1 MADIIHIIQT
11 KYYYLVVIILMMIGL
26 YTTISSRNLIKKI
39 IGLNIFQVSVFLF
52 YITMAKVKHGTAP
65 ILWDKSHVYD
75 NPLPHVL
82 ILTAIVVSVSTTAV
96 ALALII
102 NIYKKYGTI
111 EEDYILAKQK
121 LDEEDSFLA
130 KQKLDTNRSKT
141 A

>member
-11 KYYYLVVIILMMIGL
+11 KYYYLVVIFLMMIGL
-26 YTTISSRNLIKKI
+26 YATLSSRNLIKKV
-39 IGLNIFQVSVFLF
+39 IGINIFQISVFLF
-52 YITMAKVKHGTAP
+52 YIAMSKVKHGTAP

-96 ALALII
+96 ALALVI
-102 NIYKKYGTI
+102 NIHKEYGTI
-111 EEDYILAKQK
+111 EEDMILEKQK
-121 LDEEDSFLA
+121 LDID
-130 KQKLDTNRSKT
+130 RSNT

>member
-1 MADIIHIIQT
+1 
-11 KYYYLVVIILMMIGL
+11 
-26 YTTISSRNLIKKI
+26 
-39 IGLNIFQVSVFLF
+39 
-52 YITMAKVKHGTAP
+52 MAKVKHGTAP

-121 LDEEDSFLA
+121 LDEEDSLLA
-130 KQKLDTNRSKT
+130 KQKLDTDRSSI

>member
-1 MADIIHIIQT
+1 MTDIIHIIQT

-121 LDEEDSFLA
+121 LDEEDSLLA
-130 KQKLDTNRSKT
+130 KQKLDIERSNI

>member
-1 MADIIHIIQT
+1 MTDIIHIIQT
-11 KYYYLVVIILMMIGL
+11 KYYYLVVIILMMMGL

-96 ALALII
+96 ALALIV

-121 LDEEDSFLA
+121 LDEEDTLLA
-130 KQKLDTNRSKT
+130 KQKLEIDRSSI

>member
-1 MADIIHIIQT
+1 MTDIIHIIQT
-11 KYYYLVVIILMMIGL
+11 KYYYLVVIFLMMIGL

-82 ILTAIVVSVSTTAV
+82 ILTAIVVSVSTTVV

-121 LDEEDSFLA
+121 LDEEDSLLA

>member
-1 MADIIHIIQT
+1 MIDVIHFIQT
-11 KYYYLVVIILMMIGL
+11 KYYYLVVIFLMMIGL
-26 YTTISSRNLIKKI
+26 YTTTSSRNLVKKI
-39 IGLNIFQVSVFLF
+39 IGLNIFQISVFLF

-96 ALALII
+96 ALALIV
-102 NIYKKYGTI
+102 NIYKEYGTI

-121 LDEEDSFLA
+121 LDEEDSIMT
-130 KQKLDTNRSKT
+130 KQKPDTDRSSI

>member
-1 MADIIHIIQT
+1 MTDIIHIIQT
-11 KYYYLVVIILMMIGL
+11 KYYYLVVIFLMMIGL
-26 YTTISSRNLIKKI
+26 YATISSRNLIKKI

-121 LDEEDSFLA
+121 LDEEDSLLA
-130 KQKLDTNRSKT
+130 KQKLDIERSNI